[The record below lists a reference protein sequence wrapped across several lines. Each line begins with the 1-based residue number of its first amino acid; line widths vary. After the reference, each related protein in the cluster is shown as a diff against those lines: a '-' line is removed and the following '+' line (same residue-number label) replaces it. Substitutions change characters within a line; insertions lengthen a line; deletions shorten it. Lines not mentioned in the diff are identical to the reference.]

1 MVFEKTSS
9 LAILV
14 FLVFIVI
21 ISPFQAFAQGSGNR
35 EDQLRNAIVIYGSVN
50 CPYCRALHSFLLDNN
65 YNVIFRDV
73 GEYSNREDFFNLVT
87 ILNLEPSVPLSIVF
101 NKEGYITAIV
111 VGAVLEK
118 DFWNTL
124 LNKEFK
130 CRIEVYLGEYKG
142 IIKNIDIISRIN
154 KIVLHT
160 NRIVLP
166 SYCTSS
172 TTPATTTTS
181 ITNTNATNSSIAN
194 SGNPESLLAQMFVL
208 ASIDSIN
215 PCAISTTVLLA
226 IMAVS
231 MGFTGSR
238 KYIPVIAFI
247 IGVYLGY
254 VIAGYI
260 ISIVITLSRLFMYII
275 LFLALGIIVKDAID
289 LYRGENVNIECKR
302 QECVPKVI
310 TRLPKPILPLGIFVF
325 GVIVSWTFMM
335 CSAAPYVFFLTY
347 IAKVVEEISTRIMYV
362 LAYCAIVVV
371 PLVIAGVAPFAFI
384 KRIGLTL
391 KKILIVRIIVFT
403 IIASILLY
411 YLLFF

>member
-1 MVFEKTSS
+1 MISRKTLS

-14 FLVFIVI
+14 FLVFIVA
-21 ISPFQAFAQGSGNR
+21 ISPFQVFAQGSNNR
-35 EDQLRNAIVIYGSVN
+35 GDQLRNTVVIYGSVN
-50 CPYCRALHSFLLDNN
+50 CPYCRALHVFLLDNK

-73 GEYSNREDFFNLVT
+73 GEYNNREDFFNLVT

-142 IIKNIDIISRIN
+142 IIKNIDIISKIH

-160 NRIVLP
+160 DKIVLP
-166 SYCTSS
+166 SYCSS
-172 TTPATTTTS
+172 TTSVTTTTS
-181 ITNTNATNSSIAN
+181 SINSSV
-194 SGNPESLLAQMFVL
+194 SSTGNPGSLLVQMFVL

-310 TRLPKPILPLGIFVF
+310 TRLPKPILPLGILVF
-325 GVIVSWTFMM
+325 GIVVSWTFMM
-335 CSAAPYVFFLTY
+335 CSAAPYIFFLTY
-347 IAKVVEEISTRIMYV
+347 IAKVVEEISTRTMYV
-362 LAYCAIVVV
+362 LAYCAIVVI

-391 KKILIVRIIVFT
+391 KKILIVRIIVFA

-411 YLLFF
+411 YILFF